1 MILCTLH
8 AYIQNGDDDRSLRPK
23 SQEEILQSRIKELE
37 AKLIETEALL
47 ISDSGSIILS
57 LESDLARAKL
67 ELANTE
73 AERDELEVKLL
84 NSMANG
90 GNGNGREQVRQKR
103 GRMQRTDGM
112 MMVMIHVVCFG
123 LVSMS
128 IVCETGEGERGET
141 VVFCFERDKCTLG
154 GNRKK

>member
-90 GNGNGREQVRQKR
+90 GNGNAREQVRQKR
-103 GRMQRTDGM
+103 GRMQRTAG
-112 MMVMIHVVCFG
+112 MVMLVIHVVCFG

-128 IVCETGEGERGET
+128 VLC
-141 VVFCFERDKCTLG
+141 
-154 GNRKK
+154 